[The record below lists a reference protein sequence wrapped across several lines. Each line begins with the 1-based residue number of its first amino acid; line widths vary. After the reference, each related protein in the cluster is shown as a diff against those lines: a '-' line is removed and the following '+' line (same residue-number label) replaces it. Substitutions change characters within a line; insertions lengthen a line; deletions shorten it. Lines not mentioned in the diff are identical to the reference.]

1 MTIEINAKCRGIHI
15 NDESDLLFKF
25 ENRNRL
31 KVSYKRKKFWWE
43 PSLTVETFHPLVN
56 ASYGLSE
63 IRYSVGVSVE
73 LIKDLAFDVGYT
85 HKQIVNSRVPESVS
99 VITIAI
105 AKNF

>member
-1 MTIEINAKCRGIHI
+1 MSRNSYV
-15 NDESDLLFKF
+15 NDATDLLFEF
-25 ENRNRL
+25 ENRNRI

-43 PSLTVETFHPLVN
+43 PNFTIETFHPLVN
-56 ASYGLSE
+56 YSYGLSE

-73 LIKDLAFDVGYT
+73 LVKDLAFDVGYT